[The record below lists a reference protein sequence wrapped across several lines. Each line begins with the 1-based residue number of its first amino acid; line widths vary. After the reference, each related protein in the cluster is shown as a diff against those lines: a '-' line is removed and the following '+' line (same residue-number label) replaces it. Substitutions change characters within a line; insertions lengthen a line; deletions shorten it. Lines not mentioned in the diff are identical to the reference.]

1 MKQIYGRNVCNLVP
15 AGRLFYLTFLAIA
28 LLLPVS
34 SAAIAAE
41 KTINL
46 TYSGFMPPTHLQSRL
61 EASWCREVEKRTNG
75 RVKITH
81 YPGQTLT
88 KAKQNYEGVVIGM
101 SDIGSSVLQ
110 YTRGR
115 FPMMDVINLP
125 LGYPSGT
132 VACAIINEVYEKF
145 KPQELDETK
154 ILYLHA
160 HGPGFIHTKGKAV
173 YKMEDLKGLKIRS
186 HGPTATM
193 VKSLGGTPV
202 AFPMPELYQSL
213 QKGVVQGG
221 LYPLESN
228 KGWKMAEV
236 TDYVIA
242 CYETA
247 YSLGFYVA
255 MNKDKWNSL
264 PSDVQKVMEEISFEW
279 IYKHGK
285 AWEQGAFEG
294 VAFLLQQGNSMIG
307 IGPSEAANWVR
318 AVQPVLDDYL
328 QTNKAKGLP
337 GDDVLEYVSN
347 RLKESRKG
355 TFASKYILTEKYN

>member
-1 MKQIYGRNVCNLVP
+1 
-15 AGRLFYLTFLAIA
+15 
-28 LLLPVS
+28 
-34 SAAIAAE
+34 
-41 KTINL
+41 
-46 TYSGFMPPTHLQSRL
+46 
-61 EASWCREVEKRTNG
+61 
-75 RVKITH
+75 
-81 YPGQTLT
+81 
-88 KAKQNYEGVVIGM
+88 
-101 SDIGSSVLQ
+101 
-110 YTRGR
+110 
-115 FPMMDVINLP
+115 MMDVINLP

-132 VACAIINEVYEKF
+132 VACAVINEVYERF

-186 HGPTATM
+186 HGPTAIM
-193 VKSLGGTPV
+193 VKSLGGTPI

-236 TDYVIA
+236 TDFVIA

-255 MNKDKWNSL
+255 MNKNKWNTL
-264 PSDVQKVMEEISFEW
+264 PPDVQKVMESVSLEW
-279 IYKHGK
+279 IYKHGQ

-294 VAFLLQQGNSMIG
+294 VAFLLQHGNSMIG
-307 IGPSEAANWVR
+307 IGPKEAQRWAK

-328 QTNKAKGLP
+328 ETTKAKGLP
-337 GDDVLEYVSN
+337 GNEVLEYVSK
-347 RLKESRKG
+347 RLKEARKG
-355 TFASKYILTEKYN
+355 TFTSKYIPTNKHN